1 MPKSGITGPEQL
13 VAVAKALR
21 EAPKDVRRESYA
33 AMARAV
39 RPLSQAVKAAAPRY
53 MPARYGVRLAKSLRV
68 RTQRRTGRNAGV
80 TLIGSAKG
88 RGTKGRDVGALNKG
102 MLRKP
107 LFGNRGHWYP
117 QNVRPGFWDEPLEQ
131 NADVVRKEL
140 MRVLD
145 GIAKRIASAD

>member
-1 MPKSGITGPEQL
+1 MAQAGITGPEQL

-21 EAPKDVRRESYA
+21 DAPKDVRRESYA
-33 AMARAV
+33 AMVRAL
-39 RPLSQAVKAAAPRY
+39 RPLSQAVKASAPRY
-53 MPARYGVRLAKSLRV
+53 MPARYGALVAKSLRV

-102 MLRKP
+102 KLRKP
-107 LFGNRGHWYP
+107 LFGNRGHWYA
-117 QNVRPGFWDEPLEQ
+117 QDVKPGFWDEPLEQ

-140 MRVLD
+140 LRVFD
-145 GIAKRIASAD
+145 AIEDRIRRA